1 MAGTADARENRRV
14 TPRPRYS
21 STLLAG
27 AALTSVL
34 VLAGCGSNSATSGPQ
49 PTSVS
54 ETVAAPSSTI
64 DPNAGMFGTTD
75 TSPTVPGQCVSRMP
89 GQGLTPDEAVVYFS
103 TESVCPGYVT
113 VGVGV
118 PVTFANTDDVAHRV
132 TVHTGATGTG
142 DTLLDTTIEPGQ
154 SYLRAFTSPGVLTYQ
169 TDALPS
175 FRGTIEVLPPG
186 TVSHG

>member
-1 MAGTADARENRRV
+1 V
-14 TPRPRYS
+14 TPRPWYP

-27 AALTSVL
+27 AALAAAAL
-34 VLAGCGSNSATSGPQ
+34 LAGCGSSSSASGPQ

-54 ETVAAPSSTI
+54 ETVAAPSSTL

-75 TSPTVPGQCVSRMP
+75 TSPTIPGQCVSRMP

-103 TESVCPGYVT
+103 TQSVCPGYVT

-118 PVTFANTDDVAHRV
+118 PVTFANTDAVAHRV
-132 TVHTGATGTG
+132 TVNAGAAGTG
-142 DTLLDTTIEPGQ
+142 NTLLDTVIEPGQ
-154 SYLRAFTSPGVLTYQ
+154 SYLRAFTSPGVMVYQ